1 MEVNLDPVFFTLGP
15 LQVRWYG
22 LMYVLGFVWATFIG
36 KKLVDEG
43 FFPVKRKDVDTLIT
57 YSMIGIFLGARIAYV
72 FIYNWPYYSQ
82 NPVEIFSIWK
92 GGLSYHGAFM
102 GLFFALLL
110 FAKRVNLSVLQVWD
124 AGVIMGPLSVFFGRI
139 GNFIN
144 GELWG
149 RATDVPWAMI
159 FPTGGTTLR
168 HPSQLYEAVL
178 EGLLPFLFLWFMR
191 KKVTISGI
199 LASWYPILYGSGRFI
214 AEFFREPDAQMG
226 YYLGFLTMGQILC
239 LLMIALGIGVRIYAT
254 SKNLVIHTSNTPLSV
269 SKIGV
274 KSSG

>member
-1 MEVNLDPVFFTLGP
+1 MEVNIDPVFFTLGP

-22 LMYVLGFVWATFIG
+22 LMYVIGFVWATFIG
-36 KKLVDEG
+36 KKLVEEG
-43 FFPVKRKDVDTLIT
+43 FFPVKKRDVDTLIT

-72 FIYNWPYYSQ
+72 FIYNWPYYSA
-82 NPVEIFSIWK
+82 NPTEIFSIWK

-110 FAKRVNLSVLQVWD
+110 FAKRFKLSVLTVWD
-124 AGVIMGPLSVFFGRI
+124 AGVIMGALSVFFGRI

-149 RATDVPWAMI
+149 RVSDVPWAMI
-159 FPTGGTTLR
+159 FPTGGTSPR

-178 EGLLPFLFLWFMR
+178 EGLLPFLILWFMR
-191 KKVTISGI
+191 KRVTISGI
-199 LASWYPILYGSGRFI
+199 LASWYPILYGTGRFF

-226 YYLGFLTMGQILC
+226 FYLGFLTMGQILS
-239 LLMIALGIGVRIYAT
+239 LLMILLGIGVRIYAT
-254 SKNLVIHTSNTPLSV
+254 RKDLVLQTSSTPLRV
-269 SKIGV
+269 SMSGV